1 MPGYGMGIHIQSSFT
16 PYIVNEG
23 KGMRFSPEILLLSSV
38 VLVLFI
44 VLIVMQKRRKMLEQR
59 IEAKVE
65 IFKKAFDISEDAI
78 LVLSDDY
85 KVLYA
90 NRALKE
96 LFSLPEDVLNK
107 ELDPMPKVKVKKD
120 WIALDVF
127 LKQVSQNNQNKM
139 QSFPKSNLLLER
151 NSQKSLPV
159 NLYVDRSMIE
169 KSYIQWA
176 NIICIH
182 DLTKEFERNKVA
194 YRHKLTNLPN
204 QLQAKE
210 DLSKLFSK
218 IHLHNKKL
226 ALVLI
231 DIDNFSQIRSMIGYE
246 KSEQILIY
254 IAQYL
259 EILSKE
265 SSFYVYHTYS
275 NNFLLC
281 LPVIETAD
289 EVIYLS
295 KQIQKE
301 LRSFYKINDIKFHL
315 TASVGISI
323 YPDSGSTRTLMDHAY
338 KALSEAQKSGYGHI
352 HVYTRSELEKE
363 YDELT
368 LFNAVHHAID
378 NNEFEVHYQPIVR
391 TKDQEVVA
399 AEALIRWKHKEYGY
413 VPPDIFIPM
422 LEKSGFIIDLGRFV
436 LSEVLKQQKRWEV
449 FKFKPIEV
457 SINMSLLEIEAEGFV
472 ENVAYQ
478 LEEHQVS
485 PSLIKFEITEG
496 AAMENET
503 QADKQLQDLKKL
515 GVSIALDDFGTG
527 YTSFAYLKKFPADV
541 LKIDKSLVDYILEN
555 EEDQRI
561 TKAMIELG
569 HNLGMK
575 IVVEGIE
582 SQKMADLIASYGCD
596 YMQGYYFSKPLA
608 AYEFQ
613 EMIRR

>member
-1 MPGYGMGIHIQSSFT
+1 M
-16 PYIVNEG
+16 
-23 KGMRFSPEILLLSSV
+23 KFSQETLLLSAIVV
-38 VLVLFI
+38 VLLI
-44 VLIVMQKRRKMLEQR
+44 VLMIVQRRRKILEER
-59 IEAKVE
+59 IEAKVQL
-65 IFKKAFDISEDAI
+65 FKKAFDISEDAI
-78 LVLSDDY
+78 LVLSDNNR
-85 KVLYA
+85 VLYA
-90 NRALKE
+90 NKALKT
-96 LFSLPEDVLNK
+96 LFALPDTILYK
-107 ELDPMPKVKVKKD
+107 TLDPMPKVKVKKD
-120 WIALDVF
+120 WVRLDDF
-127 LKQVSQNNQNKM
+127 LTQIGQNDHHKM
-139 QSFPKSNLLLER
+139 HSFPQMSLLVDH
-151 NSQKSLPV
+151 NPKTIPV
-159 NLYVDRSMIE
+159 NLYADRSLIGNRHTE
-169 KSYIQWA
+169 WA
-176 NIICIH
+176 NIVSIH
-182 DLTKEFERNKVA
+182 DLTKEYERTKIA

-231 DIDNFSQIRSMIGYE
+231 DLDNFSQIRSIVGYE

-254 IAQYL
+254 FAQYL
-259 EILSKE
+259 EKLGKE
-265 SSFYVYHTYS
+265 TSFYVYHTYS

-281 LPVIETAD
+281 MPIVETVD
-289 EVIYLS
+289 EVIYLC

-301 LRSFYKINDIKFHL
+301 LSTFYKINDIRFHL
-315 TASVGISI
+315 TASIGISI
-323 YPDSGSTRTLMDHAY
+323 YPESGSTLSLMDHAY
-338 KALSEAQKSGYGHI
+338 KALAEAQKTGYGHI
-352 HVYTRSELEKE
+352 HVYTRSEQEKK
-363 YDELT
+363 YDELI
-368 LFNAVHHAID
+368 LFNAIHHALD

-391 TKDQEVVA
+391 TKDREVVA
-399 AEALIRWKHKEYGY
+399 AEALVRWKHKEYGY
-413 VPPDIFIPM
+413 VPPDVFIPM
-422 LEKSGFIIDLGRFV
+422 LEKSGFIVELGRFV

-472 ENVAYQ
+472 ENVAKQ
-478 LEEHQVS
+478 LESHQVS

-496 AAMENET
+496 AAMENEIK
-503 QADKQLQDLKKL
+503 ADKQLQKLKKL

-527 YTSFAYLKKFPADV
+527 YTSFAYLKKFPANI

-561 TKAMIELG
+561 INAMIELG

-582 SQKMADLIASYGCD
+582 NEAMAELIASYGCD
-596 YMQGYYFSKPLA
+596 YMQGYHFAKPLA

>member
-1 MPGYGMGIHIQSSFT
+1 
-16 PYIVNEG
+16 
-23 KGMRFSPEILLLSSV
+23 
-38 VLVLFI
+38 
-44 VLIVMQKRRKMLEQR
+44 MLEQR
-59 IEAKVE
+59 VEAKVE

-78 LVLSDDY
+78 LVLSDNHR
-85 KVLYA
+85 VLYA
-90 NRALKE
+90 NKALKA
-96 LFSLPEDVLNK
+96 LFSLPEEIFNK
-107 ELDPMPKVKVKKD
+107 PLDPMPKIKIKKD
-120 WIALDVF
+120 WIYLDDF
-127 LKQVSQNNQNKM
+127 LKEVSQNDQSKM
-139 QSFPKSNLLLER
+139 QSFPKSSLLLDR
-151 NSQKSLPV
+151 NSPKSIPV
-159 NLYVDRSMIE
+159 NLYVDRSMIG
-169 KSYIQWA
+169 KQYTQWA
-176 NIICIH
+176 HIISIH
-182 DLTKEFERNKVA
+182 DLTKEFERSKVA

-210 DLSKLFSK
+210 DLGKLFSK
-218 IHLHNKKL
+218 IHLHNKKM

-231 DIDNFSQIRSMIGYE
+231 DVDNFSQIRSIVGYE

-254 IAQYL
+254 FAQYL
-259 EILSKE
+259 EMLGKE

-281 LPVIETAD
+281 IPIVETVD

-301 LRSFYKINDIKFHL
+301 LSTFYKINDIRFHL
-315 TASVGISI
+315 TASIGVSI
-323 YPDSGSTRTLMDHAY
+323 YPDSGATLTLMDHAY
-338 KALSEAQKSGYGHI
+338 KALSEAQKNGYGHI
-352 HVYTRSELEKE
+352 HVYTRSEEEKK

-368 LFNAVHHAID
+368 LFNAIHYAID
-378 NNEFEVHYQPIVR
+378 NDEFEVYYQPIVR
-391 TKDQEVVA
+391 TSDRQVVA

-422 LEKSGFIIDLGRFV
+422 LEKSGFIVDLGRFV

-449 FKFKPIEV
+449 FKFRPIEV

-472 ENVAYQ
+472 ENVAKQ
-478 LEEHQVS
+478 LSEHQIS
-485 PSLIKFEITEG
+485 PELIKFEITEG

-503 QADKQLQDLKKL
+503 QADKQLHELKKL

-527 YTSFAYLKKFPADV
+527 YTSFAYLKKFPADI

-561 TKAMIELG
+561 INAMIELG

-582 SQKMADLIASYGCD
+582 NQKMVDLIASYGCD
-596 YMQGYYFSKPLA
+596 YMQGYHFSRPLP